1 MSKTFPFCSQVERH
15 LLTHGGSKP
24 WKIKKI
30 FAGFLKVSLGSSSS
44 LKYRGVRM
52 PPQVATEASSQLQTE
67 LKSRKPLRFPSNRSM
82 QAGYHHPAEGSM
94 CLGEKKK
101 KSCHLGLLQ
110 QVESSV
116 VLTGTQFFQKLMI
129 LWGTPL
135 DALKSILWSISKF
148 SGEFLLYSLGPLF
161 KIIQYIFASKCIW
174 FSLHFL
180 GLDPGT
186 RWQFTSAWVC
196 HFFLCIAPSER
207 GKIALLTKWFPKLV

>member
-67 LKSRKPLRFPSNRSM
+67 PKSRKPLRFPSNRST

-101 KSCHLGLLQ
+101 KKLPPRPPPASWVISRTHWNTVLPKADDPLGHTAGCLEEHF
-110 QVESSV
+110 VEHFRIFWWISV
-116 VLTGTQFFQKLMI
+116 V
-129 LWGTPL
+129 
-135 DALKSILWSISKF
+135 
-148 SGEFLLYSLGPLF
+148 
-161 KIIQYIFASKCIW
+161 
-174 FSLHFL
+174 
-180 GLDPGT
+180 
-186 RWQFTSAWVC
+186 
-196 HFFLCIAPSER
+196 
-207 GKIALLTKWFPKLV
+207 